1 MLYFIQ
7 SPTLRGF
14 KTCPHRSNEKYTDV
28 RSGRIFVSTAVAAHK
43 IEQKM
48 QDAAIEKS
56 FLFSGRLIGGTTT
69 RGKVSLVTIIGSMAG
84 KMIIMVICGELDHG
98 IRKTTH

>member
-1 MLYFIQ
+1 M
-7 SPTLRGF
+7 
-14 KTCPHRSNEKYTDV
+14 RS
-28 RSGRIFVSTAVAAHK
+28 SRIFVSTAVAAHK

-56 FLFSGRLIGGTTT
+56 FLFSGRLTGGTTT
-69 RGKVSLVTIIGSMAG
+69 RGKVSLVPLIGSVAG
-84 KMIIMVICGELDHG
+84 KMIIMVLCGELDPS